1 MRIAIALVL
10 GLVVGSGQSA
20 YPQTQFSVDPRVADI
35 VQSGKIRIGVFPF
48 FQYSKDASDKPQ
60 GLALGI
66 SNALAAELG
75 IQEVMTIEYSTPP
88 QVIACVKEGRCDV
101 GFMLVDPARA
111 IEVDFTPALVRS
123 DFTYLVPPGS
133 PLKTAADV
141 DRPGIRIAVVR
152 GHASTIS
159 LVRIIKQAQPVYAD
173 TYDPTFELVRSGQA
187 DAFASIREM
196 LIQYS
201 TQLPGSRVLEA
212 NYQTNLAG
220 MAVPKGNSG
229 RLAYLTE
236 ALDHM
241 KRSGLLKHLVEK
253 NSLRGVE
260 VVPPK

>member
-1 MRIAIALVL
+1 MRIAIAMVL
-10 GLVVGSGQSA
+10 GLVIGSGQSA
-20 YPQTQFSVDPRVADI
+20 YPQTQSNLDPRVADI
-35 VQSGKIRIGVFPF
+35 VQTGKFRIGVFPS
-48 FQYSKDASDKPQ
+48 FQYSKDASGKAQ

-66 SNALAAELG
+66 ANALASGMG
-75 IQEVMTIEYSTPP
+75 IREVVTVEYPTPP
-88 QVIACVKEGRCDV
+88 QVIACVKEGGCDV

-111 IEVDFTPALVRS
+111 KEVDFTPA
-123 DFTYLVPPGS
+123 F
-133 PLKTAADV
+133 
-141 DRPGIRIAVVR
+141 AVVR

-173 TYDPTFELVRSGQA
+173 TYDPTFELLRFGQA

-201 TQLPGSRVLEA
+201 TQLPGSRVLED

-220 MAVPKGNSG
+220 IAVSKGNSG

-241 KRSGLLKHLVEK
+241 KRSGVLKQLLEK